1 MAHVSH
7 RLRNSLEGAAAGGGD
22 PASSPLYVFGPFL
35 RLILVAGVARVTF
48 GASIWLVVLT
58 VAVVSAMY
66 REVIGW
72 VTDGTGGS
80 GLTEEE
86 FGQWAV
92 KVNAGITFVEYTLT
106 FLVSVAALVTLIA
119 DRYPPLDNHL
129 GWLSYRNI
137 MAVIFSLL
145 IGYFVNRG
153 PKVAARTFGPP
164 TLGVLALLWCMI
176 FATIWRLGF
185 HLPDLKLEAFHPKY
199 LHFTLD
205 GFSQLLAL
213 MTGIEVFANLVAA
226 YEGPPE
232 VRSRKAFRSLLIV
245 MGTTCLTMLIVG
257 PAILTLS
264 DPVHSRVS
272 VFTQTLNRLLP
283 GPLSYAGTFIGVVV
297 LASASAASA
306 QGLQNLALGLRYRH
320 YVPARMG
327 QRNFFDVADM
337 PVWIEVGI
345 ACFCY
350 LFLGTNSETYLS
362 LYAIGVF
369 VLLSMTG
376 WAAAKRTIRL
386 HRNNFTTARVL
397 GFTGTILA
405 ALLTSGATFIIFKER
420 FTQGA
425 WAYFIFIPLLYL
437 WFTVVRGRLGYP
449 VALSDHLGRLYSGQY
464 LLPFQRE
471 GRARHDVSME
481 DILVP
486 LDGTAASESSIPVA
500 AQLCRA
506 LQARL
511 TLITV
516 DDPREKSQGAADD
529 KSRREDA
536 ESYLRQTASELEK
549 SGIHVDHAIEHGQPD
564 RVIVTMAQ
572 DIGADLIVMTAH
584 EHSRLDRLFV
594 RPVAAQTMRKTRSP
608 ILLIPPP
615 EKKKVSVTPPEEPVI
630 EFRRML
636 VCLDGSRNAESA
648 LSYVRIFANLFH
660 GEILLLGVPESDTEK
675 EELEQYIE
683 KVAHA
688 LRDQKLNARAIITG
702 SGPART
708 IVEIGESENADLI
721 VLAKSGRGGS
731 QYRSAM
737 GSVANR
743 VLQLAERPVLL
754 IDGWAG
760 PSSAGG

>member
-7 RLRNSLEGAAAGGGD
+7 RLRNALEGAAAGGGD

-35 RLILVAGVARVTF
+35 RIILVAGVARITF

-66 REVIGW
+66 REVIIW

-86 FGQWAV
+86 FGEWAV

-119 DRYPPLDNHL
+119 DRFPPLDQHY
-129 GWLSYRNI
+129 GWLDYRSVLAI
-137 MAVIFSLL
+137 AVSLF
-145 IGYFVNRG
+145 IGWSVNRG
-153 PKVAARTFGPP
+153 PKVAARTFGPA

-176 FATIWRLGF
+176 IATIWKLGL
-185 HLPDLKLEAFHPKY
+185 HLPDFQIRAFHPKY

-257 PAILTLS
+257 PAIFKLS
-264 DPVHSRVS
+264 DPVHSHVS
-272 VFTQTLNRLLP
+272 VFTQTLNHLLP

-297 LASASAASA
+297 LTSASAASA
-306 QGLQNLALGLRYRH
+306 QGLQNLSLGLRYRH

-327 QRNFFDVADM
+327 QRNDFDVADM

-350 LFLGTNSETYLS
+350 AFLGTNSETYLS

-376 WAAAKRTIRL
+376 WAAGKRTLRL
-386 HRNNFTTARVL
+386 HRHNFSAGRIL
-397 GFTGTILA
+397 GFIGILLA
-405 ALLTSGATFIIFKER
+405 ALLTTGATLIIFIER

-425 WAYFIFIPLLYL
+425 WAYFILIPLLYL
-437 WFTVVRGRLGYP
+437 WLTIIRKRLGAP
-449 VALSDHLGRLYSGQY
+449 IPLSDHLGRLYSGQY
-464 LLPFQRE
+464 LLPYQRE
-471 GRARHDVSME
+471 GANRYEVSFE

-486 LDGTAASESSIPVA
+486 LDGSSIPEA
-500 AQLCRA
+500 PLPLAESLCRGF
-506 LQARL
+506 QARL

-516 DDPREKSQGAADD
+516 D
-529 KSRREDA
+529 EDSGSPSDMSTSP
-536 ESYLRQTASELEK
+536 ESYLNQITSRLQQ
-549 SGIHVDHAIEHGQPD
+549 SGVQVDYAVGHGQPD
-564 RVIVTMAQ
+564 RAIVSMAQ
-572 DIGADLIVMTAH
+572 DISADLLVMSAH
-584 EHSRLDRLFV
+584 ERSRLDTLFI
-594 RPVAAQTMRKTRSP
+594 RPVLREPLRKMRSP
-608 ILLIPPP
+608 ILLMR
-615 EKKKVSVTPPEEPVI
+615 PPEEQQDSVVPVQSPS
-630 EFRRML
+630 EFHRLM
-636 VCLDGSRNAESA
+636 VCLDGSRCAESS
-648 LSYVRIFANLFH
+648 LSYARAIASLFH
-660 GEILLLGVPESDTEK
+660 SEILLLGVPESDNEK
-675 EELEQYIE
+675 AQLEQYLE
-683 KVAHA
+683 TVAQA
-688 LRDQKLNARAIITG
+688 FRKQNINARAMATG

-708 IVEIGESENADLI
+708 IVEVSDSESADLI
-721 VLAKSGRGGS
+721 VIAKSGRGGS
-731 QYRSAM
+731 EDRADM

-743 VLQLAERPVLL
+743 VLQLTRRPVLL
-754 IDGWAG
+754 IKGWTGTTA
-760 PSSAGG
+760 AQK

>member
-7 RLRNSLEGAAAGGGD
+7 RLRNSFEGAAAGGGD

-35 RLILVAGVARVTF
+35 RLIVVAGVARITF

-86 FGQWAV
+86 FGEWAV

-119 DRYPPLDNHL
+119 DRFPALNDHFH
-129 GWLSYRNI
+129 WLSVRDLV
-137 MAVIFSLL
+137 AVIFSLL
-145 IGYFVNRG
+145 IGWAVNRG
-153 PKVAARTFGPP
+153 PKVAARTFGPA
-164 TLGVLALLWCMI
+164 TIGVLALLWCMI
-176 FATIWRLGF
+176 LATIWRLGF
-185 HLPDLKLEAFHPKY
+185 HLPALHLAAFEPRY

-226 YEGPPE
+226 YEGPSQ

-257 PAILTLS
+257 PAILKLS
-264 DPVHSRVS
+264 DPVRSRVS
-272 VFTQTLNRLLP
+272 VFTQTLNHLLP
-283 GPLSYAGTFIGVVV
+283 GPLSYLGTFIGVVV

-345 ACFCY
+345 ACFCF
-350 LFLGTNSETYLS
+350 LFLGTGDETYLS

-376 WAAAKRTIRL
+376 WAAAKRTLRL
-386 HRNNFTTARVL
+386 HRNHFTPAVIL

-405 ALLTSGATFIIFKER
+405 ALLTTGATVIIFKER

-425 WAYFIFIPLLYL
+425 WAYFIFIPVLYL
-437 WFTVVRGRLGYP
+437 WFSMVRKRLGSP

-471 GRARHDVSME
+471 GGAHHDVIFE

-486 LDGTAASESSIPVA
+486 LDGSAASERSIPVA
-500 AQLCRA
+500 AAFCRA
-506 LQARL
+506 LNCRL
-511 TLITV
+511 SLIRV
-516 DDPREKSQGAADD
+516 DEGPGKADTQT
-529 KSRREDA
+529 SRPSP
-536 ESYLRQTASELEK
+536 ESYLRQAADELEK
-549 SGIHVDHAIEHGQPD
+549 SGIQVEYAVEHGQPD
-564 RVIVTMAQ
+564 RAIVSMAQ
-572 DIGADLIVMTAH
+572 DIGADLVVMTAR
-584 EHSRLDRLFV
+584 ERSRLETLFV
-594 RPVAAQTMRKTRSP
+594 QPVATQTLHKSRSP
-608 ILLIPPP
+608 ILLMRPP
-615 EKKKVSVTPPEEPVI
+615 EQREGVPSTLSNPPT
-630 EFRRML
+630 EFRRL
-636 VCLDGSRNAESA
+636 LICLDGSHVAEQT
-648 LSYVRIFANLFH
+648 LSYARQFAQAFQS
-660 GEILLLGVPESDTEK
+660 EVLLLGVPESDTEK
-675 EELEQYIE
+675 IELEQYIE
-683 KVAHA
+683 KVASA
-688 LRDQKLNARAIITG
+688 LRDQNLNARAITTG

-708 IVEIGESENADLI
+708 IAEVGDSENADLI
-721 VLAKSGRGGS
+721 VLSKSGRGGS
-731 QYRSAM
+731 HRHSSI
-737 GSVANR
+737 GSVASR
-743 VLQLAERPVLL
+743 VLQLTRRPVLL
-754 IDGWAG
+754 ID
-760 PSSAGG
+760 SVDTSTHKFS

>member
-35 RLILVAGVARVTF
+35 RLILVAGVARITF

-86 FGQWAV
+86 FGEWAV

-119 DRYPPLDNHL
+119 DRFPPLNDHFH
-129 GWLSYRNI
+129 WLSVRDI
-137 MAVIFSLL
+137 VAILFSLV
-145 IGYFVNRG
+145 IGWAVNRG
-153 PKVAARTFGPP
+153 PKVAARTFGPA
-164 TLGVLALLWCMI
+164 TIGVLALLWCMI
-176 FATIWRLGF
+176 IATIWQLGF
-185 HLPDLKLEAFHPKY
+185 HLPALHLEAFQSKY

-226 YEGPPE
+226 YEGPPQE
-232 VRSRKAFRSLLIV
+232 RSRKAFGSLLIV

-257 PAILTLS
+257 PAILKLS
-264 DPVHSRVS
+264 DPLHSHVS
-272 VFTQTLNRLLP
+272 VFTQTMNRLLP
-283 GPLSYAGTFIGVVV
+283 GPLSYLGTFIGVVV
-297 LASASAASA
+297 LTSASAASA

-327 QRNFFDVADM
+327 QRNHFDVADM

-345 ACFCY
+345 ACFCF
-350 LFLGTNSETYLS
+350 LFLGTGDETYLS

-376 WAAAKRTIRL
+376 WAAAKRTLRL
-386 HRNNFTTARVL
+386 HKNHFTLAVIL
-397 GFTGTILA
+397 GFMGTILA
-405 ALLTSGATFIIFKER
+405 ALLTTGATVIIFKER

-425 WAYFIFIPLLYL
+425 WAYFIFIPVLYL
-437 WFTVVRGRLGYP
+437 WFSMVRKRLGSP

-471 GRARHDVSME
+471 GGAHHDVIFE

-486 LDGTAASESSIPVA
+486 LDGSAASERSIPVA
-500 AQLCRA
+500 AAFCRA
-506 LQARL
+506 LNCRL
-511 TLITV
+511 TLLRV
-516 DDPREKSQGAADD
+516 DEGPGKAAPQTGQL
-529 KSRREDA
+529 SPET
-536 ESYLRQTASELEK
+536 YLRQTAAELET
-549 SGIHVDHAIEHGQPD
+549 SGIQVDYAVEQGQPD
-564 RVIVTMAQ
+564 KAIVSMAG
-572 DIGADLIVMTAH
+572 DIGADLVVMTAR
-584 EHSRLDRLFV
+584 ERSRLDTLFV
-594 RPVAAQTMRKTRSP
+594 QPVATQTLRKSRSP
-608 ILLIPPP
+608 ILLMRPP
-615 EKKKVSVTPPEEPVI
+615 EQREGAPSKPATPPT
-630 EFRRML
+630 EFRRL
-636 VCLDGSRNAESA
+636 LICLDGSHVAEQT
-648 LSYVRIFANLFH
+648 LSYARQFAQVFNS
-660 GEILLLGVPESDTEK
+660 EILLLGVPESDSEK

-683 KVAHA
+683 KVASA
-688 LRDQKLNARAIITG
+688 LRDQNLNARALTTG

-708 IVEIGESENADLI
+708 IAEVSESENADLI
-721 VLAKSGRGGS
+721 VLSKSGRGSSHG
-731 QYRSAM
+731 RAPI
-737 GSVANR
+737 GSVASR
-743 VLQLAERPVLL
+743 VLQLTRRPVLL
-754 IDGWAG
+754 ID
-760 PSSAGG
+760 SADTSTHKFS